1 MSVYML
7 DYVHNQLYKE
17 PDAGKPHVRIL
28 RGVSP
33 VRGLSTRQ
41 TYKTLEEILG
51 HSNLSTTMD
60 VYAHVLPDTKASELQ
75 KLADLFY

>member
-41 TYKTLEEILG
+41 KIY
-51 HSNLSTTMD
+51 
-60 VYAHVLPDTKASELQ
+60 
-75 KLADLFY
+75 

>member
-7 DYVHNQLYKE
+7 DIVNNQLYKE

-33 VRGLSTRQ
+33 VRGLSIQ
-41 TYKTLEEILG
+41 QYKTG
-51 HSNLSTTMD
+51 SKFFTAFNLD
-60 VYAHVLPDTKASELQ
+60 EDGI
-75 KLADLFY
+75 

>member
-7 DYVHNQLYKE
+7 DNMHNQLYKE

-33 VRGLSTRQ
+33 VRGFRL
-41 TYKTLEEILG
+41 
-51 HSNLSTTMD
+51 
-60 VYAHVLPDTKASELQ
+60 
-75 KLADLFY
+75 